1 MKQHFKGIIWP
12 REQQEGEVRVGKRG
26 KAIKTIYRYVVV
38 GMIVTD
44 EPVTQF
50 EGKNE
55 IFLDGPDLALIQ
67 PFTRIK
73 SRKMKFKPGDASGVL
88 LSLQDL

>member
-12 REQQEGEVRVGKRG
+12 RGEFVND
-26 KAIKTIYRYVVV
+26 TITKPVYRYVIV

-44 EPVTQF
+44 EPIEKF

-55 IFLDGPDLALIQ
+55 ILLDGPVNELVEPII
-67 PFTRIK
+67 TIK
-73 SRKMKFKPGDASGVL
+73 SRKLKFKPGDASSVL
-88 LSLQDL
+88 LNLNHM